1 MILERSNT
9 DFITFL
15 DFAALKYPRL
25 CLYCLK
31 LQYELIL
38 NSCFSSFLTKSTNYT
53 IIVVILMFELQ
64 LKKLHNNIQT
74 LSHKYIKSRYK

>member
-9 DFITFL
+9 DLIPFL
-15 DFAALKYPRL
+15 GFAALKYPRL
-25 CLYCLK
+25 CLYYLK
-31 LQYELIL
+31 LQYDLIL

-53 IIVVILMFELQ
+53 IIVDIFMFELQ
-64 LKKLHNNIQT
+64 LKKLHNNIQK